1 MPSSKNLLHKNIIN
15 EIYQRALKSTL
26 AMKDYLIMKQ
36 KKTNSNQFFL
46 WTNLFNL
53 VLILYYITSTSKD
66 LTEMWT
72 LSLEKDKHS

>member
-53 VLILYYITSTSKD
+53 VLILYYITSTSED